1 MGDPRDGFTA
11 NEDGTIRG
19 SDKDKMTIK
28 SRDLGGG
35 RYEVCG
41 VIFYA
46 KSHIKAIR
54 KWLRTKK
61 PNGKE

>member
-61 PNGKE
+61 PNDT